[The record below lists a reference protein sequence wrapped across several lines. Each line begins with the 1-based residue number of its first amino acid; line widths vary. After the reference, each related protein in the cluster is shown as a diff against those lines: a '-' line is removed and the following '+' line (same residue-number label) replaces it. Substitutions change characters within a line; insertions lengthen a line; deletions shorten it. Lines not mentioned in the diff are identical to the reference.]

1 MKSYE
6 QFKEDLENLDEIFG
20 FGKRR
25 KERLRKEKLKK
36 YMDKTAER
44 EREEKKEK
52 LSYMKKR
59 DEKPNRSGYEVISGI
74 DAAPA
79 HNVSYVHPKNLKD
92 GRPLLITKKRKGV

>member
-1 MKSYE
+1 MKSYD
-6 QFKEDLENLDEIFG
+6 QFKKDLENLDEIFG
-20 FGKRR
+20 FGKR
-25 KERLRKEKLKK
+25 KKEKLKK

-44 EREEKKEK
+44 EKREKEEK

-59 DEKPNRSGYEVISGI
+59 DEKPKRSGYEVISGI